1 MILFL
6 FFSIETEDD
15 DVLSETGSF
24 PGKTVSTRKTGPS
37 QFFFFNSTRE
47 RLCYASLRCYAL
59 PHTLVCLNCAF
70 AEANCVVV
78 DETANMISI

>member
-24 PGKTVSTRKTGPS
+24 PGKTVSTKRKTGALS
-37 QFFFFNSTRE
+37 IFFF
-47 RLCYASLRCYAL
+47 
-59 PHTLVCLNCAF
+59 
-70 AEANCVVV
+70 
-78 DETANMISI
+78 